1 MGDCKEPAT
10 TAATAPIPSVY
21 DPKSVEDRWYQYW
34 LEGGFFR
41 AEVDP
46 KKEPYCIVIPPPN
59 ITGSLHMGHALNNTI
74 QDVLI
79 RWHRMRG
86 LETLWQPGS
95 DHAGIATQV
104 KVEEEL
110 AKQGISRHDLGREGF
125 VAKVWEWKE
134 KYNSTI
140 LKQLYKL
147 GASCDW
153 SRLRFTLD
161 EGLSRAVREVF
172 VRLYEKGLIYKGKY
186 IVNWCPDCHT
196 AISDIEVEHSEETSS
211 LWHLNYPLEG
221 GEGYVT
227 VATTRPET
235 MLGDTA
241 VAVNPKDERYQKLV
255 GKTVILPVLGRRLP
269 IIADD
274 YVDPS
279 FGTGAVKVTPA
290 HDPNDFEMAQRHNL
304 PAITVIDEDGKMTAE
319 AGPVYAGQDRLACRQ
334 ALVEQLRAEG
344 QLLKIEPYTHSV
356 GHCSRC
362 ATIIEPLISTQWFV
376 KMKPLAE
383 PAMEAVRR
391 GEVQFVPE
399 RFARIYLNWME
410 NIRDWCISRQLWWG
424 HRIPAWHCQK
434 CGRITVAREDPTECA
449 HCGADAGQ
457 LVQEEDVLDTW
468 FSSALWPFSTLG
480 WPDQTPELKYFY
492 PTNVLVTAYDIIFFW
507 VARMIFSGLEFMG
520 GKPFDHVLITGLVRD
535 SEGRKM
541 AKSLG
546 NGIDPLEVIKE
557 YGADALRFTVL
568 TGNTPGNDMRFYWE
582 RVESSRNF
590 ANKIWNASRF
600 ALMNLGDFDPD
611 RDGLDL
617 PREGLELEDRWII
630 SRFNR
635 ASAEADR
642 FLEAFELGEAARVLY
657 DFVWDELCDWYIEL
671 IKGRLAAAGT
681 DTRRTAQRVL
691 AWVLDRTLRLLHPFI
706 PFITEEIWQHLPSR
720 GPSIMV
726 AEWPVADPGL
736 VDDQAEGRLG
746 AVMEVIKAIRNIRAE
761 INLPPGKKADVIIH
775 PTNIESREAVKTG
788 LGHIVKLAGVA
799 QLEVASTLDERP
811 PQALSAIAGGA
822 EIFVPLRGLIDVDR
836 EVARVDKEIQAT
848 GSELTKIDGRLAN
861 QGFLAKAP
869 AEVIDKERVRRQ
881 ELADK
886 LIRLKERREQI
897 AGR

>member
-1 MGDCKEPAT
+1 MSESEAK
-10 TAATAPIPSVY
+10 TAPETTIPSVY
-21 DPKSVEDRWYQYW
+21 DPKVVEDRWYQYW
-34 LEGGFFR
+34 LEGGWFR

-46 KKEPYCIVIPPPN
+46 AKKPYCIVIPPPN
-59 ITGSLHMGHALNNTI
+59 ITGALHIGHALNNTV

-79 RWHRMRG
+79 RRRRMQG
-86 LETLWQPGS
+86 YEALWQPGT

-110 AKQGISRHDLGREGF
+110 AKEGLSRHDLGHDKF

-134 KYNSTI
+134 KYNATVV
-140 LKQLYKL
+140 KQLHKL

-186 IVNWCPDCHT
+186 IVNWCPDCRT
-196 AISDIEVEHSEETSS
+196 AISDIEVEHVEETTS
-211 LWHLNYPLEG
+211 LWHINYPLEG
-221 GEGYVT
+221 GGQIT

-241 VAVNPKDERYQKLV
+241 VAVSPKDERYTGLV
-255 GKTVILPVLGRRLP
+255 GRTAILPVVGRRLP
-269 IIADD
+269 IIADE
-274 YVDPS
+274 YVDPA

-304 PAITVIDEDGKMTAE
+304 PAVEIIDGDGRMTAE
-319 AGPVYAGQDRLACRQ
+319 AGSRYAGMDRLACRA
-334 ALVEQLRAEG
+334 ALVKQLEAEG
-344 QLLKIEPYTHSV
+344 FLAKVEAYTHSV

-362 ATIIEPLISTQWFV
+362 DTTIEPLISTQWFV
-376 KMKPLAE
+376 RMKPLAE

-391 GEVQFVPE
+391 GDVKFVPE

-424 HRIPAWHCQK
+424 HRIPAWHCQE
-434 CGRITVAREDPTECA
+434 CGKITVAREDPKKCV
-449 HCGADAGQ
+449 HCGADAGR

-480 WPDQTPELKYFY
+480 WPDKTPELEYFY
-492 PTNVLVTAYDIIFFW
+492 PTDVLVTAYDIIFFW
-507 VARMIFSGLEFMG
+507 VARMIFSGVEFMG
-520 GKPFDHVLITGLVRD
+520 EKPFDFVLITGLIRD

-541 AKSLG
+541 SKSLG
-546 NGIDPLEVIKE
+546 NGIDPLEVIRD
-557 YGADALRFTVL
+557 YGADALRFTLL

-611 RDGLDL
+611 RDGWDL
-617 PREGLELEDRWII
+617 PRDGLELEDRWVI

-635 ASAEADR
+635 AAGEVDR
-642 FLEAFELGEAARVLY
+642 LLEALELGEAARVLY
-657 DFVWDELCDWYIEL
+657 EFVWDELCDWYIEL
-671 IKGRLAAAGT
+671 VKGRLAAKGT
-681 DTRRTAQRVL
+681 PSRRTAQRVL
-691 AWVLDRTLRLLHPFI
+691 WWVLDHTLRLLHPFI
-706 PFITEEIWQHLPSR
+706 PFVTEEIWQHLPHD
-720 GPSIMV
+720 GPSIMIAPWPKASQDLDDRE
-726 AEWPVADPGL
+726 AEA
-736 VDDQAEGRLG
+736 RLT
-746 AVMEVIKAIRNIRAE
+746 AVMEMIKAIRNIRAE
-761 INLPPGKKADVIIH
+761 INVPTGRKADVIIH
-775 PTNIESREAVKTG
+775 PTTAESGAALETG
-788 LGHIVKLAGVA
+788 LEHLHKLAYVA
-799 QLEVASTLDERP
+799 NLEVASTLEERP
-811 PQALSAIAGGA
+811 PQAISAIAGGA
-822 EIFVPLRGLIDVDR
+822 EIYLPLRGLIDIDR
-836 EVARVDKEIQAT
+836 EVARVDKDIQAT
-848 GSELTKIDGRLAN
+848 GSELTKITGRLAN

-869 AEVIDKERVRRQ
+869 AEVVEKERARRL

-886 LIRLKERREQI
+886 LARLNERREQI